1 MALESRLHK
10 SETHKVTVTQ
20 AEDGRRLDAFLAS
33 GTEGLSRTRLKQLI
47 QDGHITGSDGSCLDP
62 SMKVRSGQ
70 TFSIT
75 VPASEDAVP
84 VAQNIDLTIVFED
97 DDVIVIDKP
106 AGMVVHPAAGNPDG
120 TLVNALLAHCGDS
133 LSGIGGVKR
142 PGIVHRIDKDTS
154 GLMVVAKND
163 IAHQSLSRQFAEH
176 SLDRAYGALVWG
188 VPNPG
193 TGRIDLPIGRSPKD
207 RKKMAVRASGGKSAV
222 THYRTE
228 RIFAGT
234 VSLVECR
241 LETGRTHQIRVH
253 MSHTGHPLLGDP
265 VYSRAQRR
273 VKRAA
278 VEMPL
283 AVHAFSR
290 QALHAKLIG
299 FEHPKSLDRMIF
311 SADYPQDINGLID
324 VLDTIK

>member
-1 MALESRLHK
+1 MHK
-10 SETHKVTVTQ
+10 SETHKITVTQ
-20 AEDGRRLDAFLAS
+20 AEDGKRLDAFLAS
-33 GTEGLSRTRLKQLI
+33 GSEGLSRTRLKQLI
-47 QDGHITGSDGSCLDP
+47 QDGHITGPDGPCLDP
-62 SMKVRSGQ
+62 STKVRAGQ
-70 TFSIT
+70 AFSVT

-84 VAQNIDLTIVFED
+84 VAQQIDLTIVYED
-97 DDVIVIDKP
+97 EDVIVIEKP

-142 PGIVHRIDKDTS
+142 PGIVHRIDKETS

-193 TGRIDLPIGRSPKD
+193 SGRIDLPIGRSPKD

-234 VSLVECR
+234 VSLIECR

-253 MSHTGHPLLGDP
+253 LSHTGHPLLGDP

-273 VKRAA
+273 VKRAP

-283 AVHAFSR
+283 AVHGFSR

-299 FEHPKSLDRMIF
+299 FEHPRTLERVQFF
-311 SADYPQDINGLID
+311 SEYPKDINDLIG
-324 VLDTIK
+324 VLDSIK